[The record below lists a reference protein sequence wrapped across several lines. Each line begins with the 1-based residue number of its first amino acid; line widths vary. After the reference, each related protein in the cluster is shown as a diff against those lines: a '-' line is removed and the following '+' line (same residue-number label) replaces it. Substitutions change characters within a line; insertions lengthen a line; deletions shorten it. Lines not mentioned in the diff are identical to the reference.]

1 MNNDEDVKVSKE
13 FISLCESQLNLILQS
28 FLVQESAIYL
38 TTSMNNETPK
48 LIPILVYPNSLSSP
62 FDSLAFLPS
71 SSFEETLNES
81 FQPEEITSYPPNS
94 KAPYQLILPLIYQ
107 DLVLGLLAI
116 KRNKFPWQ
124 KNEIVQIKEIAQTIS
139 FARIIEQ
146 KQQLTQIKLNRLE
159 KLRILENN
167 HIEDFLHQLRNP
179 LTAIRTFGKLLLKR
193 LLNDEPN
200 YKISENIIRESD
212 RLKDLIT
219 DFNEQWEGFNNNEI
233 LPLNTSFFL
242 TEKIENLEKFEIQE
256 IINPLILSIQAIA
269 DEKNIQIL
277 TEINHNLSL
286 ITTNKKALG
295 EILNNLLENAV
306 KYTPINGK
314 ILLETNQNEL
324 ELIIKISDTGYGIP
338 EEDQQHIFERHY
350 RGIQSQSSISGSGL
364 GLAIVKELCDQI
376 GIKISLISPF
386 YWIKNQQYQG
396 TQFSL
401 FIPLS

>member
-48 LIPILVYPNSLSSP
+48 LIPILVYPNSPSSP
-62 FDSLAFLPS
+62 FNSLAFLPS

-139 FARIIEQ
+139 LARIIEQ

-200 YKISENIIRESD
+200 YKVSESIIRESD

-277 TEINHNLSL
+277 TEINRNLSL
-286 ITTNKKALG
+286 IITNKKALG

-338 EEDQQHIFERHY
+338 EEEQQHIFERHY